1 MPVFRYKAR
10 DNQGAALTATLEAE
24 NEMAVEASLRS
35 MDYNV
40 ISIEPQARGLQ
51 LDLSEFFEKFKKSY
65 QYELIYFSR
74 QLASLLKA
82 GIPISGAL
90 SSISE
95 QTRNKILKNT
105 VEVILRDIQEGVSF
119 SDALSRHPQIFSEVF
134 ISMVRVGEAS
144 GMLDVVLDRVA
155 ELGSREYDIKMRV
168 KSAMVY
174 PVILVVVAIIVLSFL
189 LINIIPRFVGIFEAY
204 EMRLPLAT
212 RILLAVSWVARK
224 FIWVVALVAAGSVV
238 AFRRYARTEKGR
250 YKLDSFLMRLPYF
263 GRLYLKVIVSRF
275 AQTLGML
282 IKSGVPL
289 LESLYVTERTIGNTV
304 VQHIIENIR
313 SAITQGRPLA
323 EPLKASGIFPAT
335 VVQMVALGEKSGQL
349 DQMLIEVA
357 GFYDREVE
365 FTIKNITTALEP
377 LLLLTMGLAVAFIA
391 LAVLL
396 PIFNLV
402 RVFRH

>member
-24 NEMAVEASLRS
+24 NETAVEGTLRS
-35 MDYNV
+35 MGYNI
-40 ISIEPQARGLQ
+40 ISIEPLAGRLQ
-51 LDLSEFFEKFKKSY
+51 FDLSELFDKFRKAY

-90 SSISE
+90 ASISE

-105 VEVILRDIQEGVSF
+105 VEAILRDIQEGVSF
-119 SDALSRHPQIFSEVF
+119 SDALARHPKIFSEVF
-134 ISMVRVGEAS
+134 VSMVRVGEAS
-144 GMLDVVLDRVA
+144 GMLDSVLDRVA
-155 ELGSREYDIKMRV
+155 QLAAREYDIKMRV

-174 PVILVVVAIIVLSFL
+174 PVILVIVAIIVLSFL

-224 FIWVVALVAAGSVV
+224 LAWVLAPAAVVLVLAL
-238 AFRRYARTEKGR
+238 RRYARTEKGR
-250 YKLDSFLMRLPYF
+250 YKFDSFLMQFPYF

-289 LESLYVTERTIGNTV
+289 LEALYVTERTIGNTV
-304 VQHIIENIR
+304 VQRIIENIR

-377 LLLLTMGLAVAFIA
+377 LLLLAMGVSVAFIA

-402 RVFRH
+402 KVFRH